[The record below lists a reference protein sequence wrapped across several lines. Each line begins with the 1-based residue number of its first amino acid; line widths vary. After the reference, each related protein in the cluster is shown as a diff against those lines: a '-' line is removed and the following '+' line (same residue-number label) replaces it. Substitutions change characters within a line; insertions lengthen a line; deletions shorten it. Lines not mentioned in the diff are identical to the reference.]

1 MKIIC
6 TEREK
11 EHLLGIFR
19 VMADTSKMYSL
30 SCPFGFLHCAYT
42 PLGDIKPDSLL
53 NGLLMITSKITQ
65 TYLPNS
71 LVVN

>member
-19 VMADTSKMYSL
+19 VMADTSKMYWL
-30 SCPFGFLHCAYT
+30 SCPFNFLHCSDT
-42 PLGDIKPDSLL
+42 PLGNIKPDMCRRCIEE
-53 NGLLMITSKITQ
+53 N
-65 TYLPNS
+65 
-71 LVVN
+71 LVWEVTEKETKND

>member
-19 VMADTSKMYSL
+19 VMADTSKTQFL
-30 SCPFGFLHCAYT
+30 SCPFDFIHCAYT
-42 PLGDIKPDSLL
+42 PLGDIKPDMCRRCIEE
-53 NGLLMITSKITQ
+53 N
-65 TYLPNS
+65 
-71 LVVN
+71 LVWEVTNKETEE